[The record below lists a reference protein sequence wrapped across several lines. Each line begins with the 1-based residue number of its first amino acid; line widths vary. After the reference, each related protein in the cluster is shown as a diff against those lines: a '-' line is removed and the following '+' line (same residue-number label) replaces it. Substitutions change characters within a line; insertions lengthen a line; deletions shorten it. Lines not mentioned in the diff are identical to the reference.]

1 MGTTR
6 AAMAA
11 LGAVLLTAGCGRL
24 GFGGG
29 DPQGA
34 EAANAARAPLERRLA
49 AKGFKTGARV
59 HIRVFKAENRL
70 ELWLSDG
77 GRYGLFETY
86 PICRWSGTAG
96 PKIKEGDGQAPEGF
110 YAVRPAQMNAASKY
124 HRAFNLGFPNAYDQA
139 LGRTGSALMV
149 HGACV
154 SVGCYAM
161 TDPAIDEIFTLMEGA
176 FAGGQNEIA
185 VDALPF
191 RFDGGAN
198 EAPAGRWAGFWS
210 DLAEGDRIFHDTGR
224 PAPAFTCQGRYRFEG
239 GPGCRTVRE
248 AD

>member
-1 MGTTR
+1 M
-6 AAMAA
+6 
-11 LGAVLLTAGCGRL
+11 
-24 GFGGG
+24 
-29 DPQGA
+29 
-34 EAANAARAPLERRLA
+34 
-49 AKGFKTGARV
+49 
-59 HIRVFKAENRL
+59 
-70 ELWLSDG
+70 
-77 GRYGLFETY
+77 
-86 PICRWSGTAG
+86 
-96 PKIKEGDGQAPEGF
+96 
-110 YAVRPAQMNAASKY
+110 RPAQMNAASKY